1 MFKKLLLVLLL
12 MFPTIQAR
20 ELPKNPNYDYVYDET
35 GIVTEET
42 KTFVDEL
49 NEQLASTG
57 AEVVVAVIP
66 TLDGQDIESFAN
78 ELFRDWG
85 IADKIKNN
93 GILLLVAIDDRLM
106 RIEVGY
112 GLEGAIPDSVAGR
125 IIRTYLQPNFKEEKY
140 NEGIQEAVQAICE
153 YIAIEYNISLNGKTP
168 EDYAKLDSELQTLV
182 NVVVE
187 AYPELQANE
196 NFLALQDE
204 LAGTENRIAVA
215 RKDYNESVTK
225 YNKYIRSFPNNILAG
240 MFGFETRDLFEATS
254 SDAPVVEF

>member
-20 ELPKNPNYDYVYDET
+20 ELPKNPNCDYVYDET

-85 IADKIKNN
+85 IGDKIKNN

-168 EDYAKLDSELQTLV
+168 EELKEQQLDEQYNQYLSTLV
-182 NVVVE
+182 MIIIVIV
-187 AYPELQANE
+187 
-196 NFLALQDE
+196 FLIIIFSDDDD
-204 LAGTENRIAVA
+204 GYYYYGGGGSSYRG
-215 RKDYNESVTK
+215 SSSSSGWSSGGGS
-225 YNKYIRSFPNNILAG
+225 SFG
-240 MFGFETRDLFEATS
+240 GGS
-254 SDAPVVEF
+254 SGGGGASGSW